1 MAYPVFASGDV
12 LNASDMNAVG
22 LWLVKSQ
29 TVGTGVSS
37 VQVTGAF
44 SSSYNSYK
52 IIYTGGTGSTDID
65 LNLTLG
71 STTSGYKWSAVYTT
85 YNSTPA
91 GAGSAA
97 GTYFGYAASATST
110 WAHGQFELHNPF
122 GTARTFF
129 NAQNVNFAAGINS
142 VGFLNDATS
151 YTSFTLTC
159 SSGTITGGTIRVYG
173 YKP

>member
-1 MAYPVFASGDV
+1 MAYPVFALGDV
-12 LNASDMNAVG
+12 LDASDMNAVG

-29 TVGTGVSS
+29 TVGSGVSS

-44 SSSYNSYK
+44 SSSYDSYK

-85 YNSTPA
+85 YDSTPA

-122 GTARTFF
+122 GSARTFF

-142 VGFLNDATS
+142 VGFLDNTTS
-151 YTSFTLTC
+151 YTAFTLTC

>member
-1 MAYPVFASGDV
+1 MTYPVFATGDV

-22 LWLVKSQ
+22 LWLVKTQ
-29 TVGTGVSS
+29 TVGTAVSS
-37 VQVTGAF
+37 VQVTSAF
-44 SSSYNSYK
+44 SADYDSYK

-71 STTSGYKWSAVYTT
+71 STATGYKWSAVYTT
-85 YNSTPA
+85 YNATPS
-91 GAGSAA
+91 GAGTAA
-97 GTYFGYAASATST
+97 GTFFGYGASATSS
-110 WAHGQFELHNPF
+110 WAHGQFELHAPYLSK
-122 GTARTFF
+122 RTFF

-142 VGFLNDATS
+142 VGFLDNTTS
-151 YTSFTLTC
+151 YTAFTLTC